1 MIGRKVDRTEEWKD
15 GRTKGRKDEKMKG
28 WQDKGTKGWK
38 DGSAKWR
45 LPHRY
50 GSFRILKVYKYYLQE
65 VMAQLIPVDDRS
77 DVIDENMLSSFVLS
91 KLAHDFHER
100 VFSEKKE
107 GDFVISSYS
116 MLLMI

>member
-1 MIGRKVDRTEEWKD
+1 
-15 GRTKGRKDEKMKG
+15 
-28 WQDKGTKGWK
+28 
-38 DGSAKWR
+38 
-45 LPHRY
+45 
-50 GSFRILKVYKYYLQE
+50 
-65 VMAQLIPVDDRS
+65 MAQLIPVDDRS